1 MIQIPS
7 KDRKEWRDLLTGQI
21 NVPLKNFFFQ
31 MKITQ
36 AKKLVEKGKITVED
50 AVDEIYNLCVK
61 FSKAKYMD
69 VDLQNIFG
77 NSTLVNEAS
86 VRDEKTK
93 VQSIEKKVLIVEEKK
108 LIDTKAQEKKERMN
122 ALRMKEEEAKQQR
135 ELDHKIKNEKA
146 EKAAKSDKL
155 EQIRLEAQRVI
166 QQRYEMEL
174 AKRRLEHK
182 PEQPINQKSSIAQ
195 NTVKSNNVENIKRM
209 EAEKNR
215 IQQRKKKKVV
225 RQKKSGFGSFFKSWF
240 N

>member
-1 MIQIPS
+1 MIQIPP

-36 AKKLVEKGKITVED
+36 AKKLIEKDKLTVED
-50 AVDEIYNLCVK
+50 AVDELYNLCVK

-69 VDLQNIFG
+69 VDIQNIFG
-77 NSTLVNEAS
+77 SNTFTNKESIEI
-86 VRDEKTK
+86 EKTK
-93 VQSIEKKVLIVEEKK
+93 ENNAESDVLNNEEKNLINVK
-108 LIDTKAQEKKERMN
+108 LQEKKERIN
-122 ALRMKEEEAKQQR
+122 ALRMKEEAAKQQR
-135 ELDHKIKNEKA
+135 ESGYKSQIDGPGKSAKN
-146 EKAAKSDKL
+146 DKL

-174 AKRRLEHK
+174 AKRKMKQEQERLKNK
-182 PEQPINQKSSIAQ
+182 PVSKNLSKGMQDFMK
-195 NTVKSNNVENIKRM
+195 M
-209 EAEKNR
+209 EEEKKR

-225 RQKKSGFGSFFKSWF
+225 RQKKSGFGSFFRNWF